1 MRELDHWF
9 NFGADL
15 RQEERNHLGSLS
27 FGGVALSHLGNCFG
41 VHLVAV
47 IDGVTDRPDHQSAM
61 A

>member
-1 MRELDHWF
+1 MSELDHWF
-9 NFGADL
+9 KIGADL

-27 FGGVALSHLGNCFG
+27 FGGVALSHLGDGFG
-41 VHLVAV
+41 VHLISM